1 MKTLL
6 ILLVT
11 TFGNVAV
18 EVDPEKAP
26 KSAANFVQYVNDGHY
41 NGTQLHRVIPGFMV
55 QGGGFDANFT
65 QKPTRAPIANEAGNG
80 LRNAR
85 GTLAMARTSNPD
97 SATAQFFINTV
108 DNRFLDRDQS
118 QDGYGYTVFGKVVY
132 GMDVVDRIEKVR
144 TGTKFTTQGP
154 MGDVPQT
161 PVMIVSARVI
171 RSLDEA
177 KAPVAAAP
185 ATAAAAGAKK
195 P

>member
-41 NGTQLHRVIPGFMV
+41 NGTQFHRVIPGFMV

-80 LRNAR
+80 LRNHR

-144 TGTKFTTQGP
+144 TGTKFTAQGP

-185 ATAAAAGAKK
+185 AAAGAKK

>member
-41 NGTQLHRVIPGFMV
+41 NGTQFHRVIPGFMV

-80 LRNAR
+80 LRNHR

-144 TGTKFTTQGP
+144 TGTKFTAQGP
-154 MGDVPQT
+154 VGDVPQT

-177 KAPVAAAP
+177 KAAVAAAP
-185 ATAAAAGAKK
+185 AAAGAKK

>member
-41 NGTQLHRVIPGFMV
+41 NGTQFHRVIPGFMV

-144 TGTKFTTQGP
+144 TGTKFTAQGP

-185 ATAAAAGAKK
+185 AAAGAKK